1 MIFMIFGLQL
11 FLTGMLL
18 EKLQVYDFKFLK
30 YLSHEK
36 LISCLLITGLILMSS
51 ACISVNSI

>member
-1 MIFMIFGLQL
+1 MMFMIFGLQL

-36 LISCLLITGLILMSS
+36 LYP
-51 ACISVNSI
+51 AF